1 MSAAK
6 IKIAFSITALWR
18 KFEWPRRNTTGLG
31 SSRDKKVEEL
41 KETQTLLHDERGLVL
56 AGGSVLLLG
65 MTTGRG

>member
-18 KFEWPRRNTTGLG
+18 KFEWPRRSTTGLG
-31 SSRDKKVEEL
+31 SSSAKKVEEL
-41 KETQTLLHDERGLVL
+41 KETQTLLHGERGPVP
-56 AGGSVLLLG
+56 AGCSVFRFG